1 MKETIIFE
9 DCDNGICLNIH
20 PEDPDACDAALVF
33 KNEEKN
39 EAVGRFILADVMYVL
54 EEEDCNKAKITITI
68 EPIKED

>member
-9 DCDNGICLNIH
+9 DCDNGIYLNSHTETSEEIK
-20 PEDPDACDAALVF
+20 ELVCVF

-68 EPIKED
+68 EPIKD